1 MNDVTQ
7 HSESLRLAKWIAH
20 SGYCSR
26 RAASRLISDNRVS
39 LNGRPASHIDL
50 VCGTD
55 TIKIDD
61 TLLTDVPARCYLMFH
76 KPVGI
81 DCNNRP
87 DDPTSLY
94 QILKTLP
101 QRLFAVGRLDKDS
114 SGLLLLT
121 NDGKLC
127 QRLLHPD
134 YYHNK
139 TYLVATDKVITTDF
153 IRQMATGVSWQLGQ
167 NHYQSR
173 PCQVAARGPQQFEI
187 VLTQGLHRQI
197 RYMCK
202 ALGYRVSALQRTAIG
217 NLLLNELAIGQH
229 RQLNAVEIL
238 AMQNLNTTNNTYSSD
253 IT

>member
-7 HSESLRLAKWIAH
+7 QIEGLRLAKWIAH

-39 LNGRPASHIDL
+39 LNGRPASHTDL

-61 TLLTDVPARCYLMFH
+61 TLLNDLPARCYLMYH

-121 NDGKLC
+121 NDGELC
-127 QRLLHPD
+127 QRLLHPN

-139 TYLVATDKVITTDF
+139 TYLVATDKAINADF

-173 PCQVAARGPQQFEI
+173 PCNVEARGPQQFEI

-202 ALGYRVSALQRTAIG
+202 ALGYRVSALKRIMIG
-217 NLLLNELAIGQH
+217 TVLLGDLAAGQYRELNQ
-229 RQLNAVEIL
+229 QEIRDL
-238 AMQNLNTTNNTYSSD
+238 QKHG
-253 IT
+253 